1 VSAVKVSS
9 KAHYGLRAMTEL
21 ARAYG
26 RGPVALSE
34 VARVEHISL
43 GYLEQLIA
51 ALRRAGLVEGTRG
64 ASGGYQLARPPAAIT
79 VGEVYRVLEGP
90 IAPVEC
96 VEASYVAGSCEREPA
111 CASRSIWQRV
121 QASISQVLDSTT
133 LADLCAAGCADH
145 DTTFIS
151 LASIRR
157 GGPRAACDT
166 PAGADSRKAM
176 CTPS

>member
-1 VSAVKVSS
+1 
-9 KAHYGLRAMTEL
+9 MTEL
-21 ARAYG
+21 AHAYG
-26 RGPVALSE
+26 RGPIALSE

-51 ALRRAGLVEGTRG
+51 GLRRAGLVEGTRG
-64 ASGGYQLARPPAAIT
+64 ASGGYQLARPPAEIT

-96 VEASYVAGSCEREPA
+96 VDVGYVAGSCEREPA

-121 QASISQVLDSTT
+121 QVSINQVLDSTT
-133 LADLCAAGCADH
+133 LADLCQTGCH
-145 DTTFIS
+145 DVDPAFIS

-157 GGPRAACDT
+157 GGTRGACDAPLGT
-166 PAGADSRKAM
+166 DTGKAM
-176 CTPS
+176 CTTP